1 MPYNSM
7 FIKFSSF
14 VQKLTPMKKIAF
26 VFPLVILFMLSA
38 CNFSAGIK
46 QDLGTGLSIKY
57 NGFVVDELTLVDS
70 ANQPM
75 SNNIVK
81 RSTEVAIVAKGLGN
95 FALKDEKAYP
105 GLTLSVT
112 NKEGVVILHEV
123 DFLAGNDGYTPADAS
138 VIRGTITIGD
148 PMQSGE
154 TYHVKMHV
162 WDKNKTDNQL
172 TAEVDLAV
180 E

>member
-1 MPYNSM
+1 
-7 FIKFSSF
+7 
-14 VQKLTPMKKIAF
+14 MKRIIA
-26 VFPLVILFMLSA
+26 VYVLIILFILSA
-38 CNFSAGIK
+38 CNLTGDKKDS
-46 QDLGTGLSIKY
+46 GTGLSIKY
-57 NGFVVDELTLVDS
+57 TGFVVDELTLVDS
-70 ANQPM
+70 DNQPM

-95 FALKDEKAYP
+95 FSLKDEKAYP

-148 PMQSGE
+148 PMLSGE
-154 TYHVKMHV
+154 TYHVKMHI